1 MPALLNNLM
10 GIDLAF
16 PLAISLGIVECILC
30 VCCVCVCVCL
40 LGILGVGVDVG
51 VDVRD
56 DNDDWNL

>member
-16 PLAISLGIVECILC
+16 PLAISFGIVECILS
-30 VCCVCVCVCL
+30 VVCVCV
-40 LGILGVGVDVG
+40 LGILGGVGVG

-56 DNDDWNL
+56 DNDGWNLG